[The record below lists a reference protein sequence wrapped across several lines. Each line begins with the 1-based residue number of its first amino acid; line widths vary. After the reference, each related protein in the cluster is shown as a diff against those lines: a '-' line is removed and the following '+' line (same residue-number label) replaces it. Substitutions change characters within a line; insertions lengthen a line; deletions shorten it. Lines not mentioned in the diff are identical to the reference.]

1 MELFAN
7 PLVFIYMAA
16 AAAAVAAFW
25 YCGSLSRKSALL
37 RLLSADNYDKLA
49 PEGLARR
56 RAAADALFL
65 CGLALLFIALAAPQW
80 GRERI
85 TAQARYSQ
93 AVAAVDVSASM
104 LAQDIKPDRL
114 SSAKTMLSVLL
125 ENMRNERL
133 GLIAFTS
140 QAYLQCPVTTDSA
153 ALKTLAGALS
163 TQNLPVQG
171 TALAPAVK
179 LAAKMLGPYPG
190 KKALVLITDGEDHSP
205 QDIQAALK
213 EARENEI
220 KIITAGIGS
229 AEGELIPVISP
240 DGAKTYK
247 KDAEGKT
254 VLTKLDEQALIS
266 LARETGGVYIKY
278 STPQQ
283 TADDIAA
290 QLAALD
296 RTSTQSNARA
306 VYKNR
311 YRLPLCAG
319 IILLFASV
327 LIPLKKCKI
336 R

>member
-7 PLVFIYMAA
+7 PFVFVYM
-16 AAAAVAAFW
+16 AAVAAVIAALW
-25 YCGSLSRKSALL
+25 YFGGLSRKNALK
-37 RLLSADNYDKLA
+37 RLFSADNYDKLA
-49 PEGLARR
+49 PAGLARR
-56 RAAADALFL
+56 RMAADTLFL
-65 CGLALLFIALAAPQW
+65 CALALLFAALAAPQW
-80 GRERI
+80 GRGEI
-85 TAQARYSQ
+85 TAQAQYSQ

-114 SSAKTMLSVLL
+114 ESAKTMLAMLL

-140 QAYLQCPVTTDSA
+140 QAWLQCPITTDTA

-163 TQNLPVQG
+163 TQMLPAPG

-179 LAAKMLGPYPG
+179 LADKMLGPYAG
-190 KKALVLITDGEDHSP
+190 KKALILITDGEDHNP
-205 QDIQAALK
+205 QDIRAALK

-220 KIITAGIGS
+220 RIITVGVGS
-229 AEGELIPVISP
+229 AEGELIPVISQN
-240 DGAKTYK
+240 GEKTYK
-247 KDAEGKT
+247 KDSEGKT
-254 VLTKLDEQALIS
+254 VLTKLDERALFS
-266 LARETGGVYIKY
+266 LARETGGIYIKY
-278 STPQQ
+278 NTPQQ

-296 RTSTQSNARA
+296 RTLTQSNARA

-311 YRLPLCAG
+311 YQLPLCAA
-319 IILLFASV
+319 IILLLASV

>member
-7 PLVFIYMAA
+7 PFAFVYMAVAA
-16 AAAAVAAFW
+16 AAIAALW
-25 YCGSLSRKSALL
+25 YFGNLSRKSALR
-37 RLLSADNYDKLA
+37 RLLSADNYNKLA
-49 PEGLARR
+49 PAGLARR
-56 RAAADALFL
+56 RAVRDALFL
-65 CGLALLFIALAAPQW
+65 CGLGLLFIALAAPQW
-80 GRERI
+80 GRGKI
-85 TAQARYSQ
+85 TAQAQYSQ

-104 LAQDIKPDRL
+104 LAQDIKPGRL
-114 SSAKTMLSVLL
+114 ESAKIMLAMLL
-125 ENMRNERL
+125 EGMRNERL
-133 GLIAFTS
+133 GIIAFTS
-140 QAYLQCPVTTDSA
+140 QAYLQCPVTTDTA

-163 TQNLPVQG
+163 TQSLPVQG

-179 LAAKMLGPYPG
+179 LAAKMLGPYAG
-190 KKALVLITDGEDHSP
+190 KKALVLITDGEDHNP

-220 KIITAGIGS
+220 KIIAVGIGS
-229 AEGELIPVISP
+229 AEGELIPVISQ

-247 KDAEGKT
+247 KDAEGKM

-278 STPQQ
+278 NTPQQ

-296 RTSTQSNARA
+296 RTLTQSNARA

-311 YRLPLCAG
+311 YQLPLFAG
-319 IILLFASV
+319 IILLLASV
-327 LIPLKKCKI
+327 LIPLRKVK
-336 R
+336 